1 MIISFEKGVCWAT
14 AARQPTLI
22 IVKKVTVR
30 TRTIDL
36 NVLLGATGTG
46 SGMDIRVGV
55 DASVDGSESL
65 LNFSVEPLPSN
76 RVFAKTSSMQ
86 PEPALDISFPNL
98 KL

>member
-36 NVLLGATGTG
+36 NVLLGGGTDG
-46 SGMDIRVGV
+46 VGMGIGV
-55 DASVDGSESL
+55 DVEGSEL
-65 LNFSVEPLPSN
+65 LNFSVEPLP
-76 RVFAKTSSMQ
+76 
-86 PEPALDISFPNL
+86 
-98 KL
+98 